1 MLQWKTHADAVQMGT
16 CSAVTAKLAGSS
28 SLTGSRC
35 NNSLC
40 CCCRLE
46 YLSKFMPA
54 PSPHVQSFAAA
65 LVQRMASRVL
75 TFFVRHASLLR
86 PLSDTGRLQLAKVGC
101 LRGSPCLSYCREQAH
116 RLDASPVKFS
126 LFIRHPPFTLLDTIV
141 PGVIPPTAMFRT
153 WPIWRRQL
161 VRVWFP
167 LSTSAPHS
175 ECCGPSGLCY
185 FWTQQQF

>member
-28 SLTGSRC
+28 SLTGSC
-35 NNSLC
+35 CSNSLS

-101 LRGSPCLSYCREQAH
+101 LHGRTSLPVLLQR
-116 RLDASPVKFS
+116 ASPQ
-126 LFIRHPPFTLLDTIV
+126 T
-141 PGVIPPTAMFRT
+141 
-153 WPIWRRQL
+153 
-161 VRVWFP
+161 
-167 LSTSAPHS
+167 
-175 ECCGPSGLCY
+175 
-185 FWTQQQF
+185 